1 MQLIMSIALSTHLIQ
16 LHLRNWSQNSP
27 MQKRVSW
34 MWDSWEGWKAQQGSR
49 KTFSQPPLLAPG
61 LERLIRWHNN
71 WQVWIK
77 RLWEEMRNIYLL
89 LKQRKLH
96 NVKILKKRGSGRS
109 NDVWGEQWVAKRC
122 FDLIQVCNLVEVLGL
137 DPDSWRAHSTGS
149 LPRRRH

>member
-16 LHLRNWSQNSP
+16 LHLGDWSQNSP

-61 LERLIRWHNN
+61 LGRLFSDTTTDKFGSRDFEKKCGTFTSFSSSGSFTTWKS
-71 WQVWIK
+71 WK
-77 RLWEEMRNIYLL
+77 RA
-89 LKQRKLH
+89 
-96 NVKILKKRGSGRS
+96 SGRS
-109 NDVWGEQWVAKRC
+109 NVVWGEQWAAKRC

-149 LPRRRH
+149 LPRRGH